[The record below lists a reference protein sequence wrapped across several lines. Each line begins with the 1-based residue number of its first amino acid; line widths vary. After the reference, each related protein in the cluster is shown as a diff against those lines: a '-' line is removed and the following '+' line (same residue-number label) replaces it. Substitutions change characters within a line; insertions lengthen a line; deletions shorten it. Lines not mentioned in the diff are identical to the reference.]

1 MKTKIMNLFRT
12 IGKSGEMGKSLKSL
26 KSLMQIFAT
35 FASAIFV
42 GKESNE
48 STVRYALWSRI
59 SLIKPLQNPYL
70 TLTRFRLSL
79 GSNLSRISL
88 ASLICLC
95 MLTVGVG
102 NVWGESAS
110 ATFRSDGK
118 YSTTITTAGSA
129 ITVVA
134 SSSDL
139 AGWNS
144 GAPGWSCGSATN
156 TFSFTIS
163 TLSTK
168 YITSVSVTAKRTKS
182 KTITASV
189 TVGGND
195 YGGDAQIS
203 EASTSY
209 RTFEFEDAV
218 GVTGDI
224 VITLTSPGGS
234 QKADKGTLMLSDITI
249 EYEDSPVTPSCSNN
263 VTPAEG
269 TKTNVSAMTFSS
281 ASVATCSE
289 TAADRQVTVTI
300 TPSSCYSVPSSTRL
314 SVTGTSA
321 DYVSGPTDNGN
332 GTYSFVYRFAKDA
345 TGTSTFSA
353 SLSTKTTYTVQ
364 YNAGAT
370 TCTGGNAITGS
381 HADDTKTCG
390 TNLTLPGETFHAT
403 GYTQTGW
410 TKSSCGSQTNG
421 LGGSYTSNAEQTF
434 YPVWTVN
441 SYTVTWMVNGEE
453 YTAGGSTSVN
463 YGSHVATL
471 PTAPT
476 PSCGDK
482 FMGWTTTN
490 IGSVG
495 QATDAGLNLFT
506 TAGGAPTI
514 SAEGDVTYY
523 AVFADEE

>member
-1 MKTKIMNLFRT
+1 MKNFLSKLWSLSRTDRVRTLAIDAVSLPSFCRVNMLKLVSVFALLLT
-12 IGKSGEMGKSLKSL
+12 IG
-26 KSLMQIFAT
+26 
-35 FASAIFV
+35 V
-42 GKESNE
+42 GNAWGANQ
-48 STVRYALWSRI
+48 TY
-59 SLIKPLQNPYL
+59 
-70 TLTRFRLSL
+70 TLVSQ
-79 GSNLSRISL
+79 SNLSSL
-88 ASLICLC
+88 SSTDKVLIVSSNGSSSYFAANNAEK
-95 MLTVGVG
+95 TSVG
-102 NVWGESAS
+102 NLSETSV
-110 ATFRSDGK
+110 
-118 YSTTITTAGSA
+118 TITS
-129 ITVVA
+129 
-134 SSSDL
+134 
-139 AGWNS
+139 N
-144 GAPGWSCGSATN
+144 
-156 TFSFTIS
+156 
-163 TLSTK
+163 
-168 YITSVSVTAKRTKS
+168 
-182 KTITASV
+182 TITADLDADYTWYLEFKSNQTINGNSYPTFYIKSTKGTYYLQNAGGTGCFV
-189 TVGGND
+189 TSKDATDNNNVWAVGYQGSYTNKNGTYYVTGLYNMGQTRMLAHYSSD
-195 YGGDAQIS
+195 WRCY
-203 EASTSY
+203 ASTNYSNVDGRVVQIY
-209 RTFEFEDAV
+209 KQE
-218 GVTGDI
+218 
-224 VITLTSPGGS
+224 S
-234 QKADKGTLMLSDITI
+234 
-249 EYEDSPVTPSCSNN
+249 SCTNN

-281 ASVATCSE
+281 ESVATCSE

-300 TPSSCYSVPSSTRL
+300 TPASCYTVPSSTRL
-314 SVTGTSA
+314 TPTGTSA
-321 DYVSGPTDNGN
+321 GYVSGPTDNGN
-332 GTYSFVYRFAKDA
+332 GTYSFVYQFAQNA

-381 HADDTKTCG
+381 HDNDTKTCG
-390 TNLTLPGETFHAT
+390 TNLTLPGETFHTT

-410 TKSSCGSQTNG
+410 TKTSCGTKTNN
-421 LGGSYTSNAEQTF
+421 LGGSYTSDAAQTF

-463 YGSHVATL
+463 YGSHVETL

-523 AVFADEE
+523 AVFADYDE

>member
-1 MKTKIMNLFRT
+1 MRNLFTCFSNFWSNILGAPHSAPFGTCWQPSGKLHSVVRCAAMLVMLFT
-12 IGKSGEMGKSLKSL
+12 IG
-26 KSLMQIFAT
+26 I
-35 FASAIFV
+35 
-42 GKESNE
+42 
-48 STVRYALWSRI
+48 
-59 SLIKPLQNPYL
+59 
-70 TLTRFRLSL
+70 
-79 GSNLSRISL
+79 
-88 ASLICLC
+88 
-95 MLTVGVG
+95 G

-110 ATFRSDGK
+110 ATFKSSGS

-134 SSSDL
+134 SSSEL

-144 GAPGWSCGSATN
+144 GAPGWSCGSTTN

-203 EASTSY
+203 EASTNY
-209 RTFEFEDAV
+209 NTFEFEDAV
-218 GVTGDI
+218 GVTGNI

-234 QKADKGTLMLSDITI
+234 RNADKGTLMLSDITI
-249 EYEDSPVTPSCSNN
+249 EYEDSPVTPSCTNN

-300 TPSSCYSVPSSTRL
+300 TPASCYTVPSSTRL
-314 SVTGTSA
+314 TPTGTSA
-321 DYVSGPTDNGN
+321 DYVSGPKDNGN
-332 GTYSFVYRFAKDA
+332 GTYSFVYQFAQNA
-345 TGTSTFSA
+345 TGASTFSA

-370 TCTGGNAITGS
+370 TCTGGHAITGS
-381 HADDTKTCG
+381 HADDTKICG
-390 TNLTLPGETFHAT
+390 TNLTLPGETFHTT

-421 LGGSYTSNAEQTF
+421 LGGNYTSNAEQTF
-434 YPVWTVN
+434 YPVWTAN
-441 SYTVTWMVNGEE
+441 SYTVTWMVNGEA
-453 YTAGGSTSVN
+453 YTTGSPSSSVDF
-463 YGSHVATL
+463 GSHVATL

-476 PSCGDK
+476 PPCGDK

-490 IGSVG
+490 IGATG
-495 QATDAGLNLFT
+495 QATDTGLNLFT
-506 TAGGAPTI
+506 TADSAPTI
-514 SAEGDVTYY
+514 SAEGNVTYY
-523 AVFADEE
+523 AVFADYDD